1 MTCALALIDELGRVD
16 AALLEAVDLLEQH
29 LEVDHDAV
37 ADDRDAAGAQD
48 AAGQQVQGVLL
59 VADDDR
65 VAGVV
70 AAVELHDVVDPATQ
84 EVGGLAL
91 ALVAPLGSD
100 DDDCGHGMHHP
111 HTCDKPR
118 SRGALTEALYFS
130 TPYSGDLMNRLLAIA
145 NAEAGTADDQSVE
158 AALDVLRADADVTL
172 VRTASPG
179 DLDQALAEHPDVDGV
194 VAMGGD
200 GSVHAVVAAMHA
212 ADRLT
217 GAFVAVIPLGTGNDF
232 AHTIGL
238 PDDPADAAR
247 LVSDG
252 AVREFDLIIDRQDRV
267 VVNAAHIGVG
277 AEAAAAAV
285 PWKKRFGPV
294 GYVIGSLVAGLR
306 ALVKPGARVEIT
318 VDGKRLPGHRVVQ
331 VAVGNGR
338 FVGGGTLLLPGA
350 DPADGLLDVAVSYPL
365 RRSGASATRSA
376 CAVASTC
383 VAPTSDTC
391 APPR

>member
-1 MTCALALIDELGRVD
+1 M
-16 AALLEAVDLLEQH
+16 
-29 LEVDHDAV
+29 
-37 ADDRDAAGAQD
+37 
-48 AAGQQVQGVLL
+48 
-59 VADDDR
+59 
-65 VAGVV
+65 
-70 AAVELHDVVDPATQ
+70 
-84 EVGGLAL
+84 
-91 ALVAPLGSD
+91 
-100 DDDCGHGMHHP
+100 
-111 HTCDKPR
+111 
-118 SRGALTEALYFS
+118 S
-130 TPYSGDLMNRLLAIA
+130 TLLAIA
-145 NAEAGTADDQSVE
+145 NAEAGTADDTSVD

-172 VRTASPG
+172 VRTASPE
-179 DLDQALAEHPDVDGV
+179 DLDQALSEHPDVDGV

-212 ADRLT
+212 ADRLADT
-217 GAFVAVIPLGTGNDF
+217 FVAIIPLGTGNDF

-285 PWKKRFGPV
+285 PWKKRLGPV

-350 DPADGLLDVAVSYPL
+350 DPADGLLDVAVSYPASPIRRIGYAL
-365 RRSGASATRSA
+365 SLRSGQHVRRADVRYLRATEVTVSGDA
-376 CAVASTC
+376 MPS
-383 VAPTSDTC
+383 TSDGELTDPQTDHTWRIVPG
-391 APPR
+391 AWRLVVPR